1 MNNFAQTASFR
12 RDPFL
17 WIHLSG
23 IVALPLFLIVVWL
36 GLAAEHYSWLNILI
50 VALLGIIPVL
60 WMQLFRPFN
69 IFSILVVSLQPEQL
83 TQQQRQILALFKSK
97 QQKVFSLVAAGTMSL
112 IFWQINSL
120 SPLATSLNPL
130 IASGQLINLGIA
142 SLAFLLSNLF
152 LQVPISVLGILF
164 HNSEQLAA
172 TEAVSLTQVSTE
184 FTSFGIQ
191 VKQILPAALRQKNQ
205 KSA

>member
-1 MNNFAQTASFR
+1 MVR
-12 RDPFL
+12 
-17 WIHLSG
+17 
-23 IVALPLFLIVVWL
+23 
-36 GLAAEHYSWLNILI
+36 
-50 VALLGIIPVL
+50 
-60 WMQLFRPFN
+60 
-69 IFSILVVSLQPEQL
+69 
-83 TQQQRQILALFKSK
+83 
-97 QQKVFSLVAAGTMSL
+97 L

-130 IASGQLINLGIA
+130 IASGQLIFLGIA